1 MFRRRKSFLYRIDQA
16 GQLNCSGLYIYNF
29 GGSRSVSLN
38 RIVLDIARWCEEREI
53 TLQADHLPGIFNGV
67 ADQESRVRKDW
78 SDWMLKKEVFQLI
91 RKRW

>member
-1 MFRRRKSFLYRIDQA
+1 MA
-16 GQLNCSGLYIYNF
+16 YINKN

-38 RIVLDIARWCEEREI
+38 RIALDIARWCEERDI
-53 TLQADHLPGIFNGV
+53 TLQADHLQGIFNGV